1 MPAQTKV
8 KAQPV
13 VAKPTA
19 KKAEPPVKKPVK
31 SMVKTPE
38 PVKKPVKTPQSK
50 AKAQPKEA
58 TPPAKKAV
66 KRPSIEPEERGDVKK
81 QKKEKDMPAKK
92 KAVAED
98 DDVEGKVLKYNDFR
112 KNFTMFICVAE
123 NGWLFSLEIA
133 RILISRFFF
142 LF

>member
-19 KKAEPPVKKPVK
+19 KKAEPPVKKP
-31 SMVKTPE
+31 VKTPE

-66 KRPSIEPEERGDVKK
+66 KRPSIEPEEGGDVKK

-112 KNFTMFICVAE
+112 KNFTVYLCRRKWM
-123 NGWLFSLEIA
+123 
-133 RILISRFFF
+133 ILIWENDYLLLKLHGF
-142 LF
+142 

>member
-19 KKAEPPVKKPVK
+19 KKAEPPVKKP
-31 SMVKTPE
+31 VKTPE

-66 KRPSIEPEERGDVKK
+66 KRPSIEPEEGGDIKK
-81 QKKEKDMPAKK
+81 QKKEKDMPANK

-98 DDVEGKVLKYNDFR
+98 DDVEGKFLKY
-112 KNFTMFICVAE
+112 I
-123 NGWLFSLEIA
+123 
-133 RILISRFFF
+133 
-142 LF
+142 

>member
-13 VAKPTA
+13 VAKPIA
-19 KKAEPPVKKPVK
+19 KKAEPPVKKP
-31 SMVKTPE
+31 VKTPE

-66 KRPSIEPEERGDVKK
+66 KRPSIEPEEGGDVKK

-98 DDVEGKVLKYNDFR
+98 DDVEGKFLKYNDFR
-112 KNFTMFICVAE
+112 KNFNTIC
-123 NGWLFSLEIA
+123 LFVSPKMDDFNFGRMIIYSLLKLHGI
-133 RILISRFFF
+133 
-142 LF
+142 

>member
-19 KKAEPPVKKPVK
+19 KKAEPPVKKP
-31 SMVKTPE
+31 VKTPE

-66 KRPSIEPEERGDVKK
+66 KRPSIEPEEGGDIKK

-98 DDVEGKVLKYNDFR
+98 DDVEGKFLKYNDFR
-112 KNFTMFICVAE
+112 KIFNMFICVAE
-123 NGWLFSLEIA
+123 NGWF
-133 RILISRFFF
+133 
-142 LF
+142 